1 MSVSFP
7 LVAQWIEQ
15 EAVGKDLDALRRLVE
30 VFGAEE
36 SVLPLWTPPAQCRNV
51 DLVLWR
57 AGERGVSAAR
67 HCIYRDVREDSGHCV
82 AGNPYAH
89 GVPLPLLFEYVSF
102 SMIGNEVEL
111 NAECGHLW
119 D

>member
-1 MSVSFP
+1 MSVSSP

-15 EAVGKDLDALRRLVE
+15 EAAGEDLDALRRLVE

-36 SVLPLWTPPAQCRNV
+36 SVPPLWTSPAQCKL

-67 HCIYRDVREDSGHCV
+67 PCIYRDVREDAGQCV

-89 GVPLPLLFEYVSF
+89 GVSLPLLFEYVSF
-102 SMIGNEVEL
+102 SMIGNVVEL
-111 NAECGHLW
+111 NAECGHLR